1 MILLYDLLVIALPLL
16 YVLVEDAI
24 FSIPRLTK
32 WCRWKEQPT
41 AAIELSKPQ
50 EGYNEKREEADIHA
64 TFLYDEKR
72 KEADIGATFLYNEK
86 REEAVIRAAFL
97 YDEDFAKRPFLEPMR
112 PRYLVKWEELSDITD
127 HGLDLDQND
136 GWEVNEMFDTNEINF
151 GYKSTFDK
159 TMPEYT
165 TILEREDTTEY
176 KIRWE
181 RACRL
186 ADEIEA
192 KKRADQA
199 FQASQPKKRKRKP
212 RHSIKREECPY

>member
-1 MILLYDLLVIALPLL
+1 
-16 YVLVEDAI
+16 
-24 FSIPRLTK
+24 
-32 WCRWKEQPT
+32 
-41 AAIELSKPQ
+41 
-50 EGYNEKREEADIHA
+50 
-64 TFLYDEKR
+64 
-72 KEADIGATFLYNEK
+72 
-86 REEAVIRAAFL
+86 
-97 YDEDFAKRPFLEPMR
+97 MR

-127 HGLDLDQND
+127 HCLNLDQNE
-136 GWEVNEMFDTNEINF
+136 GWEVNEMFDTNAINF

-165 TILEREDTTEY
+165 TILEREHKTEY

-212 RHSIKREECPY
+212 RRSIKREENPY

>member
-1 MILLYDLLVIALPLL
+1 MTNCTVSSILLICYGLFRKKNV
-16 YVLVEDAI
+16 
-24 FSIPRLTK
+24 S
-32 WCRWKEQPT
+32 WKEQPT
-41 AAIELSKPQ
+41 VALELSKQQ
-50 EGYNEKREEADIHA
+50 EGYDEKQEKADIH
-64 TFLYDEKR
+64 
-72 KEADIGATFLYNEK
+72 ATFLYNEK

-97 YDEDFAKRPFLEPMR
+97 YDEDFAKRPCLEPMR

-127 HGLDLDQND
+127 HGLNLDQIE
-136 GWEVNEMFDTNEINF
+136 GWEVNEMFATNEINF

-165 TILEREDTTEY
+165 TILEREDTPEY

-199 FQASQPKKRKRKP
+199 LQASQPKKRKRKP
-212 RHSIKREECPY
+212 RRSIKREQCSC